1 MQLLAFIGIGMVF
14 IGGIGL
20 LIAAFRES
28 ILWGL
33 GCLFLSPVS
42 LIFLILHWRDAKNP
56 FFLQLAGLAVLFLE
70 TSS

>member
-1 MQLLAFIGIGMVF
+1 MQLLTFIGIGMVF

-42 LIFLILHWRDAKNP
+42 LVFLILHWRDAKKP
-56 FFLQLAGLAVLFLE
+56 FFLQLAGLAVLFLG